1 MRLRMCEKVVYMPST
16 ISNSSSVDRK
26 ALKRPDGFLASLHE
40 FFDYVANNA
49 NVFLAGI
56 AGLLIV
62 GSIVAYMMNRSG
74 ARSEDA
80 SDALYLA
87 EKALNNEIKSIA
99 ALSKPA
105 AAQTSAKKTNVEGA
119 KKSAAGEEDAVAA
132 EAREKL
138 RYQKM
143 DVDAKLPRAVQK
155 LKEVE
160 QSFTGTR
167 SAFEARL
174 KLGDLYY
181 NHGDY
186 AKSLPWFQKAVD
198 SAPGKLEKALALSS
212 VGYTYENLAQQNEAI
227 QSYQK
232 ANSLG
237 QPTVKGDLLL
247 GIARCY
253 EALHDSAKARS
264 TYDQILTEL
273 PNTEF
278 SKSAELYKNQL
289 L

>member
-1 MRLRMCEKVVYMPST
+1 MSST
-16 ISNSSSVDRK
+16 ISSSADRK
-26 ALKRPDGFLASLHE
+26 ALKRPDSFSASLHG

-49 NVFLAGI
+49 NVFVAGV
-56 AGLLIV
+56 AALLLI
-62 GSIVAYMMNRSG
+62 GLMAAFFINRTG
-74 ARSEDA
+74 ARSEVA

-87 EKALNNEIKSIA
+87 EKALNIEIKSISDLAQPSTAPATA
-99 ALSKPA
+99 AKTNGDGS
-105 AAQTSAKKTNVEGA
+105 KKTGVGDTEA
-119 KKSAAGEEDAVAA
+119 LAA

-143 DVDAKLPRAVQK
+143 DVDAKLPHAVQK

-160 QSFTGTR
+160 QSYAGTR
-167 SAFEARL
+167 PAFEARL

-186 AKSLPWFQKAVD
+186 SKSLPWFQKAVD
-198 SAPGKLEKALALSS
+198 SSPGKLEKALALSS
-212 VGYTYENLAQQNEAI
+212 LGYTYENLSQHNEAI
-227 QSYQK
+227 QAYQK

-253 EALHDSAKARS
+253 EALHDSVKARS

>member
-1 MRLRMCEKVVYMPST
+1 M
-16 ISNSSSVDRK
+16 
-26 ALKRPDGFLASLHE
+26 KRPDGFLASLHE

-49 NVFLAGI
+49 NVFLAGVASLLVI
-56 AGLLIV
+56 GLIV
-62 GSIVAYMMNRSG
+62 AFFTNRSG
-74 ARSEDA
+74 ARSEVA
-80 SDALYLA
+80 SNALYLA
-87 EKALNNEIKSIA
+87 EKELNTEIKSLA
-99 ALSKPA
+99 DSSKPA
-105 AAQTSAKKTNVEGA
+105 AAKASATHARVKAGKEGVE
-119 KKSAAGEEDAVAA
+119 AA
-132 EAREKL
+132 EADKKATLALENALAAEAQEKV

-160 QSFTGTR
+160 QTYAGTR
-167 SAFEARL
+167 PAFEAHL

-181 NHGDY
+181 DHGNY
-186 AKSLPWFQKAVD
+186 AKSLPWFQKAIEA
-198 SAPGKLEKALALSS
+198 APGKLEKALALSS
-212 VGYTYENLAQQNEAI
+212 LAYTYENLSQHLEAI
-227 QSYQK
+227 QTYQK

-237 QPTVKGDLLL
+237 QPSVKGDLLL

-273 PNTEF
+273 PNSEF

>member
-1 MRLRMCEKVVYMPST
+1 M
-16 ISNSSSVDRK
+16 
-26 ALKRPDGFLASLHE
+26 KRPDSFLSGLHE

-49 NVFLAGI
+49 NVFLAGVAI
-56 AGLLIV
+56 LLLI
-62 GSIVAYMMNRSG
+62 GLTVAFLMNRSG
-74 ARSEDA
+74 ARSEVA

-87 EKALNNEIKSIA
+87 EKTLNTEIKAIA
-99 ALSKPA
+99 DSNKPPA
-105 AAQTSAKKTNVEGA
+105 SAKANTTSATANTAKTGDKKDTASEE
-119 KKSAAGEEDAVAA
+119 SRLAG

-143 DVDAKLPRAVQK
+143 DVDAKLPGAVKK
-155 LKEVE
+155 LIQVE

-186 AKSLPWFQKAVD
+186 AKALPWFQKAID
-198 SAPGKLEKALALSS
+198 SAPAKLEKALALSS
-212 VGYTYENLAQQNEAI
+212 LGYTYENLSQLNDAI

-232 ANSLG
+232 ANNLG
-237 QPTVKGDLLL
+237 QSSVKGDLLL

-278 SKSAELYKNQL
+278 SKSAELYKNQIL
-289 L
+289 

>member
-1 MRLRMCEKVVYMPST
+1 MSST
-16 ISNSSSVDRK
+16 TSNSHSVDRK
-26 ALKRPDGFLASLHE
+26 AIKRPDGFLAALHE

-49 NVFLAGI
+49 NVFLAGV
-56 AGLLIV
+56 ASLLIV
-62 GSIVAYMMNRSG
+62 GLIVAFFMNRSG
-74 ARSEDA
+74 ARSEVA

-87 EKALNNEIKSIA
+87 EKTLNTEIKSMADLNKPVA
-99 ALSKPA
+99 AHATA
-105 AAQTSAKKTNVEGA
+105 AKTNAEGV
-119 KKSAAGEEDAVAA
+119 KKAATDEENGRVA

-143 DVDAKLPRAVQK
+143 DVDAKLPGAVQK

-160 QSFTGTR
+160 QSYTGTR
-167 SAFEARL
+167 SAFEARV

-181 NHGDY
+181 DHGDY
-186 AKSLPWFQKAVD
+186 AKGLPWFQKAVD
-198 SAPGKLEKALALSS
+198 SAPAKLEKALALSS
-212 VGYTYENLAQQNEAI
+212 LGYTYENLSQHNEAI
-227 QSYQK
+227 QAYQK

-237 QPTVKGDLLL
+237 QASVKGDLLL